1 MSTAS
6 SLRTYHRIAEL
17 RRELGQLRAE
27 GKSVGFVPTMGALH
41 EGHLSL
47 VDRARGTSDV
57 VVMSVF
63 VNPLQFAPGEDYT
76 RYPRDIR
83 ADTEMAEERG
93 VDLLFVPDVA
103 EMYNGDRQV
112 TVSAGPIGDAWE
124 GESRP
129 GHFDGVLTVVAKL
142 FNIVQPDRAVFGQK
156 DLQQLAVVRAMTRE
170 LRYPIE
176 IVSVATVRDEDG
188 LALSSRNRYLK
199 PADRQAAL
207 ALPRALQ
214 TLRDRFATGETRS
227 AKLEAAGKTV
237 IDDTS
242 GVSLDYLAVVDADNF
257 QRATVAAH
265 GCAAIAAARVGA
277 TRLIDNILL

>member
-17 RRELGQLRAE
+17 RRQLAQLRAE

-47 VDRARGTSDV
+47 VDRARATSDI

-63 VNPLQFAPGEDYT
+63 VNPLQFAPGEDYR

-112 TVSAGPIGDAWE
+112 TVTAGPIGDAWE

-142 FNIVQPDRAVFGQK
+142 FNIVQPDRAIFGQK

-176 IVSVATVRDEDG
+176 IIVGPTVRDDDG

-214 TLRDRFATGETRS
+214 TLRERFASGEIRP
-227 AKLEAAGKTV
+227 AKLEAAGKKV
-237 IDDTS
+237 IDDTE
-242 GVSLDYLAVVDADNF
+242 GVSLDYLAVVDAEAF
-257 QRATVAAH
+257 QRVGVASH
-265 GCAAIAAARVGA
+265 GCAAIAAARVGG
-277 TRLIDNILL
+277 TRLIDNLLF